1 MYNLSLCTLIWQTH
15 QQKYG
20 VNTFNR
26 PFNFFILLSIC
37 PMHFEVQRHP
47 HITYACI
54 ISGQPPSPL
63 PERSASKYDI
73 KIAALVNIS
82 YPGPTL
88 THQLWHWSIKFFIR
102 LYLLK
107 LFTDLFS
114 RVWSVMCQTLLLLS
128 PNSKQV
134 CNWSTDPESEKV
146 AALLQNHNV
155 LNIQ

>member
-1 MYNLSLCTLIWQTH
+1 MYLNMANAPVKIWGKYSQQTLQ
-15 QQKYG
+15 
-20 VNTFNR
+20 
-26 PFNFFILLSIC
+26 FFYFTLNM
-37 PMHFEVQRHP
+37 PMHFEVQWHP
-47 HITYACI
+47 
-54 ISGQPPSPL
+54 PPYICMHKIRSTPPPPQRSSP
-63 PERSASKYDI
+63 KYDS

-128 PNSKQV
+128 PNSKQA

-146 AALLQNHNV
+146 AAL
-155 LNIQ
+155 